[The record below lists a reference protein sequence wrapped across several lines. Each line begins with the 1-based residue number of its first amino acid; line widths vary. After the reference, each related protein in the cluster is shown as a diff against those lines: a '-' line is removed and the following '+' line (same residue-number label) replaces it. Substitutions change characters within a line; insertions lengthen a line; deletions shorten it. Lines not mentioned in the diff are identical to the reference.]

1 MNEENKEQKETNDLD
16 IDKVM
21 TAWTEGIRNNT
32 LPIESILVLER
43 LFRFL
48 ISDYGPVIVS
58 TICGNELQL
67 FDQMNNVP
75 EIKTE
80 EE

>member
-1 MNEENKEQKETNDLD
+1 MSEEKQEETESELDMNEVMNK
-16 IDKVM
+16 
-21 TAWTEGIRNNT
+21 WSEGIRNNT

-58 TICGNELQL
+58 TICQNELLL
-67 FDQMNNVP
+67 FDQMNNIP